1 MRFLFFDAAGAV
13 LFERSDPET
22 ASVTHEEMTLEAL
35 FPYDA
40 GKVVHRGMRVGY
52 EDASGVFQVYEIRKV
67 KTYEPDHYQEV
78 SAEHIAISE
87 LTDEF
92 FADAEW
98 TDITASAALA
108 QLLNGTLWSVGVSQV
123 SNTSSANI
131 TNGNVWADIRTIEK
145 SWNVHIL
152 PRVTVDA
159 TGITGRYLDIVSSEG
174 AWRGLRLSL
183 DKNADEMGVTWDD
196 SRLKTALY
204 AFGKTT
210 QTKVDGEKVNAPI
223 TFTDVAWEATADHP
237 AKPLGQA
244 YLEDPDATAAY
255 GRNGRAR
262 FAYYQ
267 NGDISDPEILLQKTW
282 ESLKTMNHPDVTI
295 DCLAADLYRLGYND
309 VPLRLY
315 DMALVEIRPT
325 GDILHKQIIQYTE
338 DLLDPT
344 QSRVSIGT
352 YIPNIVYINRETS
365 KAAGGGGGGG
375 GGQND
380 GEFEESTFRAWLQ
393 INELELSYT
402 AAEVDEIN
410 TSLAHEVAQLTI
422 DRNNIT
428 ALVAGEGAQVGAD
441 GKIIV
446 DANGDPVFLG
456 TGNGLYSRMEQTASS
471 IRSTVSAV
479 DGRVSEIKQT
489 VDGITLT
496 GNTITIKGNSI
507 DLDGYVSISSLSAEI
522 ASLDSVTVNGLSSTG
537 DISAD
542 NMYPNYLE
550 VSGSAEIGG
559 TVSAQVGDFNSIDL
573 NGHTFSNVIVSASVS
588 GNTLTLT
595 PLSGS
600 SVTFSKATTLE
611 GGWGSGTFTVTA
623 KQNTETVGTYSTTI
637 AQGTTTW
644 GDGSPG
650 SSVNGATVS
659 IVATD
664 SGSGGNSYATGRTVY
679 VDATARYTAGV
690 AAGEA
695 KFEQATVTPQGAQD
709 SVYVEAPSGGTDYYT
724 ADTAATY
731 YKGDGDK
738 YNATTLYGSDG
749 TAPGLGDSV
758 SYTHY
763 GYVYN
768 SSGTAYSGYG
778 YWFYGGNTSKLYKA
792 GSDIPKRKT
801 SGTSCLVKN
810 SNGSYVLRG
819 AEVSVTP
826 IKADSKKHLLSTIR
840 FKAGAEDTTT
850 YFKKKSAT
858 TS

>member
-1 MRFLFFDAAGAV
+1 MRFLFFDAAGTV
-13 LFERSDPET
+13 LFERSDPES

-40 GKVVHRGMRVGY
+40 GKVIHRGMRVGY

-108 QLLNGTLWSVGVSQV
+108 QLLNGTLWSVGESQV

-145 SWNVHIL
+145 SWNVHIM

-159 TGITGRYLDIVSSEG
+159 TGITGRYLDIVSSDG

-210 QTKVDGEKVNAPI
+210 QTDVDGEKVNAPI

-255 GRNGRAR
+255 GRNGRPR

-282 ESLKTMNHPDVTI
+282 ESLKTLNHPDVTI
-295 DCLAADLYRLGYND
+295 DCLVSDLYRLGYND

-352 YIPNIVYINRETS
+352 YIPNIVYINRETN
-365 KAAGGGGGGG
+365 KAAGGGGSGG

-380 GEFEESTFRAWLQ
+380 GKFEESNFRAWLQ

-410 TSLAHEVAQLTI
+410 TSLAHEVAQLTV

-428 ALVAGEGAQVGAD
+428 ALVAGEGAQIGAD
-441 GKIIV
+441 GKVVV
-446 DANGDPVFLG
+446 DANGEPIFASG
-456 TGNGLYSRMEQTASS
+456 KGLYSKIEQNASAINLRVVKGDVATQLSIECGNVHVTGTA
-471 IRSTVSAV
+471 
-479 DGRVSEIKQT
+479 
-489 VDGITLT
+489 
-496 GNTITIKGNSI
+496 GNAN
-507 DLDGYVSISSLSAEI
+507 LVVDGYVEADTIFSASATHKDIYANDLTVDDTLNFENLVGSGTSSIEAATIEAYSL
-522 ASLDSVTVNGLSSTG
+522 T
-537 DISAD
+537 
-542 NMYPNYLE
+542 
-550 VSGSAEIGG
+550 
-559 TVSAQVGDFNSIDL
+559 L
-573 NGHTFSNVIVSASVS
+573 NGDPITEVIVGASVS
-588 GNTLTLT
+588 GNVLTLT
-595 PLSGS
+595 KDDGTTI
-600 SVTFSKATTLE
+600 TFSKATTVT
-611 GGWGSGTFTVTA
+611 GSWNGSGTYTA
-623 KQNTETVGTYSTTI
+623 TATQNGETVGSAHTTPTLQLNGNGSTSFS
-637 AQGTTTW
+637 AQLLSDDQSLTLQKSINCYLVQSGTRVNACRNSDGTGIVGSITVPSGGGYTPADIRIGNITNESGSHST
-644 GDGSPG
+644 GDGTVLNDLG
-650 SSVNGATVS
+650 SAISRAGSRTYVRFIADLNGY
-659 IVATD
+659 
-664 SGSGGNSYATGRTVY
+664 SGSGKVY
-679 VDATARYTAGV
+679 Y
-690 AAGEA
+690 
-695 KFEQATVTPQGAQD
+695 
-709 SVYVEAPSGGTDYYT
+709 
-724 ADTAATY
+724 
-731 YKGDGDK
+731 
-738 YNATTLYGSDG
+738 
-749 TAPGLGDSV
+749 
-758 SYTHY
+758 
-763 GYVYN
+763 
-768 SSGTAYSGYG
+768 
-778 YWFYGGNTSKLYKA
+778 
-792 GSDIPKRKT
+792 IPI
-801 SGTSCLVKN
+801 N
-810 SNGSYVLRG
+810 
-819 AEVSVTP
+819 
-826 IKADSKKHLLSTIR
+826 
-840 FKAGAEDTTT
+840 
-850 YFKKKSAT
+850 
-858 TS
+858 

>member
-1 MRFLFFDAAGAV
+1 MRFLFFDAAGTV
-13 LFERSDPET
+13 LFERSDPES

-35 FPYDA
+35 FSYDA
-40 GKVVHRGMRVGY
+40 GKVIHRGMRVGY

-108 QLLNGTLWSVGVSQV
+108 QLLNGTLWSVGESQV

-210 QTKVDGEKVNAPI
+210 QTDVDGEKVNAPI

-255 GRNGRAR
+255 GRNGRPR

-282 ESLKTMNHPDVTI
+282 ESLKTLNHPDVTI
-295 DCLAADLYRLGYND
+295 DCLVADLYRLGYND

-352 YIPNIVYINRETS
+352 YIPNIVYINRETN

-380 GEFEESTFRAWLQ
+380 GKFEESNFRAWLQ

-410 TSLAHEVAQLTI
+410 TSLAHEVAQLTV

-428 ALVAGEGAQVGAD
+428 ALVAGEGAQIGADGKVVVDANGEPIFVSGKGLYSKIEQNASAINLRVVKGDVATQLSIECGNVHVTGTAGNANLVVDGYVTSTGLKSAIGDIDELEVQNLLADYIGVGAD
-441 GKIIV
+441 GMNVEGDIIADVV
-446 DANGDPVFLG
+446 DATSVKTVGLIIGSTDVSLVGDAIDGFG
-456 TGNGLYSRMEQTASS
+456 TATAS
-471 IRSTVSAV
+471 
-479 DGRVSEIKQT
+479 GGQ
-489 VDGITLT
+489 
-496 GNTITIKGNSI
+496 ITIPTTTVGGAAGPSINFNIADTAYYQSHVGIQTLALNGPIGQPYQEGEYKGELTADRYYQAVATPN
-507 DLDGYVSISSLSAEI
+507 DGSAQKFYFKTPAGGSAYTEYI
-522 ASLDSVTVNGLSSTG
+522 VTRTWASYTPGTAYSARRMTIKARGKKTDGTWEDLSS
-537 DISAD
+537 S
-542 NMYPNYLE
+542 
-550 VSGSAEIGG
+550 
-559 TVSAQVGDFNSIDL
+559 
-573 NGHTFSNVIVSASVS
+573 
-588 GNTLTLT
+588 
-595 PLSGS
+595 
-600 SVTFSKATTLE
+600 
-611 GGWGSGTFTVTA
+611 TFTVT
-623 KQNTETVGTYSTTI
+623 
-637 AQGTTTW
+637 
-644 GDGSPG
+644 
-650 SSVNGATVS
+650 
-659 IVATD
+659 
-664 SGSGGNSYATGRTVY
+664 
-679 VDATARYTAGV
+679 
-690 AAGEA
+690 
-695 KFEQATVTPQGAQD
+695 
-709 SVYVEAPSGGTDYYT
+709 
-724 ADTAATY
+724 
-731 YKGDGDK
+731 
-738 YNATTLYGSDG
+738 
-749 TAPGLGDSV
+749 
-758 SYTHY
+758 
-763 GYVYN
+763 
-768 SSGTAYSGYG
+768 
-778 YWFYGGNTSKLYKA
+778 
-792 GSDIPKRKT
+792 
-801 SGTSCLVKN
+801 
-810 SNGSYVLRG
+810 GSYQT
-819 AEVSVTP
+819 AETGGHELIIS
-826 IKADSKKHLLSTIR
+826 S
-840 FKAGAEDTTT
+840 
-850 YFKKKSAT
+850 Y
-858 TS
+858 